1 MYDKFKK
8 VINRVFLFILAM
20 PFGIPILAPFFLIY
34 GIYLYSFPEGR
45 NKLKKYFETF
55 KECLKLLKNKSGRK
69 ELIQRMKFFWA
80 GKN

>member
-20 PFGIPILAPFFLIY
+20 PFGIPILTPFFIIY

-45 NKLKKYFETF
+45 IKLKKYFKIF
-55 KECLKLLKNKSGRK
+55 KECLKLLKSKSGRK
-69 ELIQRMKFFWA
+69 ELFQRIKLFWA